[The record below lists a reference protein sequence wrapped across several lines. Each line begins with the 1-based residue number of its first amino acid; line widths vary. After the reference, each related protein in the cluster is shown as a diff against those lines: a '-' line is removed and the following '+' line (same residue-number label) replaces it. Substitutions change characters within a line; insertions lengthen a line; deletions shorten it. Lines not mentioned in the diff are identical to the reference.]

1 MSSRRKRARRSA
13 AKAKAKAEQRRESE
27 AVDYGD
33 FVEHPRYGRRPRITG
48 SNPVQN
54 RPESGDPWVKFHWLS
69 SRESRIP
76 NTAIE
81 ADISK
86 QTITTMGVTHYFDEL
101 RTCQDCDAPFIFFAA
116 EQKHWYEDLG
126 FSLEANC
133 IHCIHCRKKRQAI
146 ARMRERY
153 EQLFHVSTP
162 SDAERLEMA
171 ECCLGLV
178 EAGVFSPRKTEHV
191 RALLGRVSGDSARSL
206 TRRLLAVEASSGA
219 GSESEPR

>member
-1 MSSRRKRARRSA
+1 MR
-13 AKAKAKAEQRRESE
+13 
-27 AVDYGD
+27 
-33 FVEHPRYGRRPRITG
+33 
-48 SNPVQN
+48 N
-54 RPESGDPWVKFHWLS
+54 RPKAGEAWVKFHWYS

-101 RTCQDCDAPFIFFAA
+101 RTCQECDARFIFFAA

-146 ARMRERY
+146 AQMRERY
-153 EQLFHVSTP
+153 EQLFHVSSP
-162 SDAERLEMA
+162 SDAERLEIA
-171 ECCLGLV
+171 ECCLGLI

-191 RALLGRVSGDSARSL
+191 RAQLNRVSDRSAGSL
-206 TRRLLAVEASSGA
+206 QRRLLAIEASGDADSGP
-219 GSESEPR
+219 ESG